1 MFYEVLSSA
10 VALYFYKSTIC
21 SCMEYCCHLW
31 AGCPLVILVK
41 KFKEVKQLFCY
52 ENLGTQTGIPFSQMP
67 WIPCCPA
74 NTTCHALVTR
84 RFHFPQNEFTWFSK
98 TLCCNL
104 QPIKVA
110 AFGSLLNYGLG
121 SAAVHW
127 TFILLKLVSA
137 IFWDHTL
144 CGIYTKAGVFAL
156 AITNFTYE
164 LYRHSPLFF
173 QMQFLRT

>member
-1 MFYEVLSSA
+1 MF
-10 VALYFYKSTIC
+10 FRTGSTGPIF
-21 SCMEYCCHLW
+21 LFLV
-31 AGCPLVILVK
+31 GGPLVILVK
-41 KFKEVKQLFCY
+41 KFKKVKQLFCY

-137 IFWDHTL
+137 IFWDHAL

-173 QMQFLRT
+173 QMQFLRI